1 MSITGW
7 IFILISAVCAVSA
20 NLLLRF
26 GLDKGNFSGNLS
38 DFFFLFKQPS
48 FDAGLLFYALATVA
62 WIKVISSEPL
72 NLAYPIL
79 VSITFALVTLSAT
92 ILFHES
98 FGIFKLSGIIFILIG
113 ITLMA
118 QS

>member
-1 MSITGW
+1 MSTAGW
-7 IFILISAVCAVSA
+7 IYILISALCAVAA
-20 NLLLRF
+20 NLLLRV
-26 GLDKGNFSGNLS
+26 GLDKGNFSGSLS

-48 FDAGLLFYALATVA
+48 FDAGIFFYAFATVA
-62 WIKVISSEPL
+62 WIKVLSSEPL

-79 VSITFALVTLSAT
+79 VSITFALVTLLAT
-92 ILFHES
+92 LLFHES
-98 FGIFKLSGIIFILIG
+98 FGILKLSGIIFILIG